1 MFTTNK
7 AISSI
12 SFALLVII
20 GATFLLIGSPANAQ
34 SSQDAINVDVFYPKQ
49 VQNSQTLVLT
59 GNVEAKQNAQLAPL
73 EAGRVETLSVEIGD
87 AVAIG
92 QQLLTLDSKL
102 AELQVQGALASVKA
116 AEVNLKE
123 AERLYQEVQRL
134 AKQQVVAQTT
144 IAERAAFLASTE
156 AQLAMANASLSLQQ
170 ERVNRHSLHAPFKGV
185 IAQRNVDVGEWIT
198 QQTEVLSL
206 VAQNDLRLTV
216 AIPQQYYSKLRAQ
229 TDVTVKVIPDSAS
242 TQAFTAVI
250 SRLVPVSNV
259 ATRTF
264 LAQIDLPNNN
274 GLVAGMSARAEIAIP
289 NTQQSTFTLPRAAI
303 KQHPDGGS
311 SVFVAENGIAKRVVT
326 DYTTMPNN
334 FVTIN
339 NQPASKAYI
348 ITGVELLQDGT
359 PIIPNVVESIR

>member
-1 MFTTNK
+1 MFTSNNP
-7 AISSI
+7 ISST
-12 SFALLVII
+12 SLPSLLII
-20 GATFLLIGSPANAQ
+20 FGTFLVACPLANAQ
-34 SSQDAINVDVFYPKQ
+34 STQDPINVDVFYPKQ
-49 VQNSQTLVLT
+49 VQNNQTLVLT
-59 GNVEAKQNAQLAPL
+59 GTVEAKQNAQLAPL
-73 EAGRVETLSVEIGD
+73 EAGLVATLSVEIGD
-87 AVAIG
+87 AVALG

-102 AELQVQGALASVKA
+102 AELEVQGELANVKA
-116 AEVNLKE
+116 AEVNLNE
-123 AERLYQEVQRL
+123 AERLYQEVQEL

-170 ERVNRHSLHAPFKGV
+170 ERLNRHRLQAPFKGI

-198 QQTEVLSL
+198 QQTEILTL
-206 VAQNDLRLTV
+206 VAQNDLRLTI
-216 AIPQQYYSKLRAQ
+216 AIPQQYYSKLRAP

-242 TQAFTAVI
+242 TQSFTANI
-250 SRLVPVSNV
+250 SRLVPVSNI

-289 NTQQSTFTLPRAAI
+289 NTQQSTFTLPRAAV

-311 SVFVAENGIAKRVVT
+311 SVFVAENGFAKRVVT
-326 DYTTMPNN
+326 AYTAMPNN

-339 NQPASKAYI
+339 NQPANEAYI
-348 ITGVELLQDGT
+348 ITGVELLQEGT
-359 PIIPNVVESIR
+359 PIIPNVIESIR